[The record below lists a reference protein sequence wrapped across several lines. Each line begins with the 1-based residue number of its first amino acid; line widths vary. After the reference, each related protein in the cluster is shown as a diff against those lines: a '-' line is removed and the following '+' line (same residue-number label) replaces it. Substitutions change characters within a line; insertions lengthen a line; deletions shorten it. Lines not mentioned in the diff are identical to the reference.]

1 MSKYINKSIY
11 FANDKSIFDA
21 LQSKSVT
28 SKILEDFLSKK
39 GIFLSSLDAKKDI
52 VFYISRI
59 IFDYY
64 DYIFI
69 TEILEKSNQREK
81 MTNCSFSEGIEQIDV
96 TSACQ
101 NFQASEH
108 SFDEIKVVKDGDKV
122 FVEVKDTEVDFSKT
136 ELKQKSK
143 KTYKFEFQVTD
154 SSIDVR
160 YSSNEKSQEILEQIF
175 NTISDLKGEI
185 IEPQKIS
192 LQSITSSKYRNQFFI
207 NLINSLPNHR
217 LRNVTKIDIK
227 HNSNDLDTPLEF
239 EGNESYL
246 DGESDEIPP
255 GFIDKV
261 SLMGIGVLESSE
273 FIQLNEKGFFISKI
287 NWTAIDQSNSEGD
300 MFEFEAEFGN
310 PASCTNFEYIVKGV
324 YRFNGETH
332 GKTRKTLSADE
343 SNKKLKLVEEAA
355 KNVYEEILKDLN
367 QESS

>member
-28 SKILEDFLSKK
+28 TKILEDFLAKK
-39 GIFLSSLDAKKDI
+39 GIFLSSFDEKKDI

-69 TEILEKSNQREK
+69 TEILEKPNQREK
-81 MTNCSFSEGIEQIDV
+81 MTNCTFSEGTEKIDV

-101 NFQASEH
+101 KFRETEH
-108 SFDEIKVVKDGDKV
+108 SFDEIKVVRDGDKV
-122 FVEVKDTEVDFSKT
+122 LVEVKDTEVDFSKT

-143 KTYKFEFQVTD
+143 KTYKFEFQETE
-154 SSIDVR
+154 SGIDIR

-175 NTISDLKGEI
+175 NVISDINGET

-217 LRNVTKIDIK
+217 LRDVTKIDIK

-255 GFIDKV
+255 GFIEKV

-310 PASCTNFEYIVKGV
+310 PESCTNFEYIVKGV

-332 GKTRKTLSADE
+332 GKSRKTLSADE

-355 KNVYEEILKDLN
+355 KNVYEKIVKDLS